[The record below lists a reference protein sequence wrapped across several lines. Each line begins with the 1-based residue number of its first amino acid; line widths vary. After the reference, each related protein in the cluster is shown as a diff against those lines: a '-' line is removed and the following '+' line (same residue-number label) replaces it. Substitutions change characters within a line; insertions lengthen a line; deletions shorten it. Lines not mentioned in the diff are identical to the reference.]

1 MTTDQIKA
9 ILETPMA
16 LFVLML
22 IASLLNAY
30 KQKAGTSTGIG
41 EYFAHVPETIAMLVT
56 NVLGFTVLIFTD
68 QLNFASA
75 LGLGYASNSLAD
87 LVRSGGRST
96 AITNSTP
103 YVEEKK

>member
-1 MTTDQIKA
+1 MTTEEIKA
-9 ILETPMA
+9 MLETPVA

-22 IASLLNAY
+22 IASLLSAY
-30 KQKAGTSTGIG
+30 KQKSGTGVGIG
-41 EYFAHVPETIAMLVT
+41 TYFAHIPETIAMLVT
-56 NVLGFTVLIFTD
+56 NTIGFTVLIFTD

-87 LVRSGGRST
+87 LIRSGGRS
-96 AITNSTP
+96 AQISNATP